1 MINFTAITAPA
12 LATLLA
18 LAPAAQATN
27 VDSAHMALGRA
38 IASTGINLR
47 INPGTCTQRSADG
60 WYWAARNELVVCQ
73 DNYTT
78 ANVEV
83 PWTSNDLDTLR
94 HEAHHLVQ
102 DCIDGSRQ
110 GGLNTVYVDSPRFV
124 VGTLDQG
131 KIKSIIK
138 SYAENGATIETVRTE
153 LEAFAVAHLDDPAEI
168 AADIQ
173 NYCL

>member
-1 MINFTAITAPA
+1 MNFTTLTAPA
-12 LATLLA
+12 LAALLA
-18 LAPAAQATN
+18 LAPAAQAIN
-27 VDSAHMALGRA
+27 VDPGHMALGRA

-47 INPGTCTQRSADG
+47 INPGVCARRSADG

-83 PWTSNDLDTLR
+83 EWTANDFDTLR
-94 HEAHHLVQ
+94 HEAHHLIQ
-102 DCIDGSRQ
+102 DCLDGSRQ
-110 GGLNTVYVDSPRFV
+110 GSIQTVYVDSPRFV

-138 SYAENGATIETVRTE
+138 SYSDNGATLETVRTE
-153 LEAFAVAHLDDPAEI
+153 LEAFAVAQTNDPTEQVR
-168 AADIQ
+168 DI
-173 NYCL
+173 NRYCF